1 VRLETFIFSAG
12 MSATTVVL
20 SVLPNG
26 HLCLPTFLRLLGCLA
41 LALSLTH
48 PLNSTQGEEA
58 AKSNSYFNV
67 TTKEGSWYADP
78 PKAQQSIDRMMELD
92 ASDDVFVAIAHDG
105 GLLDVIEWFPKGN
118 MNEWKAKGWK
128 EKGHW
133 GFLSELPVEGGPNA
147 ADCYGCLCGG
157 REAGK
162 ELKKPYLGVRTWGDL
177 WERNTIIG

>member
-1 VRLETFIFSAG
+1 VCHCGGSFHPSQWAPMPSNIPKTAMLDARFR
-12 MSATTVVL
+12 MPCPC
-20 SVLPNG
+20 SVFT
-26 HLCLPTFLRLLGCLA
+26 HV
-41 LALSLTH
+41 H

-58 AKSNSYFNV
+58 AKSNPYFKV

-105 GLLDVIEWFPKGN
+105 GLLDVTEFFPKGN

-133 GFLSELPVEGGPNA
+133 KFLSELPVEGDPMLPIVTGV
-147 ADCYGCLCGG
+147 YGDGWKLV
-157 REAGK
+157 K
-162 ELKKPYLGVRTWGDL
+162 ELKKPT
-177 WERNTIIG
+177 